1 MTMGIDKP
9 LHQLGLAEAA
19 RLIASGALTSEAL
32 VAACLARIDAREG
45 VVKAWSSIDPERAL
59 AQARACDAGP
69 SRGLLHG
76 VPIGVK
82 DVLDTFDMPTEMG
95 SPIYKGLRPAW
106 DASCVALAR
115 AAGAVILGKTVT
127 CEFAG
132 MAPGA
137 TTNPHDAS
145 CTPGGSSSGS
155 GAAVADF
162 MVPLAFGTQT
172 GGSVL
177 RPASFCGVIGYKP
190 TFGTYNRAG
199 VKFAAESLDTIG
211 LIARELDDL
220 AVMNAVLTN
229 SAAVLPALPQTRLRI
244 GVCQTYLWHKAE
256 PASRAAL
263 ERSANAAREAGAHV
277 EEFVLPP
284 PFSQLTET
292 REILNNV
299 ERARSLAY
307 EWTHHRSQISPALTR
322 SIELGLA
329 TSDHQ
334 YRAALRIAEWC
345 RLELDTL
352 FNSVDVLLAPSANGE
367 APEGIAYAG
376 DPSFQGLWTL
386 LHVPTISLPAGK
398 GPHGMP
404 IGVQMIAPRYG
415 DRKLLDAAHWLI
427 ARAGVH
433 GRME

>member
-1 MTMGIDKP
+1 MTLDTP

-19 RLIASGALTSEAL
+19 RLIASGKITSEAL
-32 VAACLARIDAREG
+32 VSACLARIAERET
-45 VVKAWSSIDPERAL
+45 VVQAWSSIDPDYAL
-59 AQARACDAGP
+59 AQARGCDTGP
-69 SRGLLHG
+69 SRGPLHG

-82 DVLDTFDMPTEMG
+82 DVLDTYDMPTEMG

-145 CTPGGSSSGS
+145 RTPGGSSSGS

-177 RPASFCGVIGYKP
+177 RPAAFCGVMGYKP
-190 TFGTYNRAG
+190 TFGTFNRAG

-211 LIARELDDL
+211 LIARDLEDL
-220 AVMNAVLTN
+220 ALMRAVLTN
-229 SAAVLPALPQTRLRI
+229 SEAVAPAMPQAQLRI

-256 PASRAAL
+256 PGARAAL
-263 ERSANAAREAGAHV
+263 ERAASAAREAGAHV
-277 EEFVLPP
+277 EDFVLPP
-284 PFSQLTET
+284 PFSELTAT

-307 EWTHHRSQISPALTR
+307 EWTHHRSAISPALTR

-329 TSDHQ
+329 TTDQQ
-334 YRAALRIAEWC
+334 YRAALRVAEWC

-352 FNSVDVLLAPSANGE
+352 FGAFDVLLTPSANGE

-386 LHVPTISLPAGK
+386 LHVPTISLPAGR
-398 GPHGMP
+398 GPNRMP
-404 IGVQMIAPRYG
+404 VGVQMIAPRYG
-415 DRKLLDAAHWLI
+415 DHKLLDAAHWLI

-433 GRME
+433 GLME